1 MLVTPK
7 TNKKRK
13 LLDSDVLIAGGKE
26 EATEEDAIPVEY
38 ETCLQKLE
46 NDVRKHIRTEQQ
58 LKLHVE
64 QTQLQ
69 LEEAY
74 KESVRITQESE
85 EKLMKMQEQV
95 NRKEADL
102 K

>member
-26 EATEEDAIPVEY
+26 EATETDAIPVEY

-74 KESVRITQESE
+74 KESVRIT
-85 EKLMKMQEQV
+85 
-95 NRKEADL
+95 
-102 K
+102 